1 MTTEEVG
8 AYLHINRSTIYRLIR
23 AGRIPCFRLGD
34 EYRFNREQID
44 EWCKLSEK
52 RAARAKL

>member
-8 AYLHINRSTIYRLIR
+8 AYLHISRSTIYRLIR
-23 AGRIPCFRLGD
+23 AGKIPCFRLGD
-34 EYRFNREQID
+34 EHRFNREQID

-52 RAARAKL
+52 RAARPKL